1 VKPVIDIAQENPHWS
16 LSEFV
21 AVVNRYLPNYLPLD
35 PGSTKVRD
43 QVTARLVRH
52 YTTQAM
58 LDEPDKEG
66 REARYRYR
74 HLLQLLVVRRLLA
87 EGFAS
92 HVIGNLATSKR
103 NDELEALLQ
112 GGVQLEITIANPA
125 LAFLHQI
132 QERESKG
139 SSSHTINR
147 GVPQPTV
154 APPTETTQW
163 TRLKIMPG
171 LELHVRADFPFPNSS
186 HEQQNLWQHIQ
197 QALEK
202 VDQQRRSS

>member
-1 VKPVIDIAQENPHWS
+1 MKPLVEIAKENPYWS
-16 LSEFV
+16 LPEFV
-21 AVVNRYLPNYLPLD
+21 NVANDLLPNYLPLES
-35 PGSTKVRD
+35 GSTKARD
-43 QVTARLVRH
+43 QVTARLIRH

-66 REARYRYR
+66 REARYKYR
-74 HLLQLLVVRRLLA
+74 HLLQLLVLRRLLA

-112 GGVQLEITIANPA
+112 GGVQLEVTIANPA

-147 GVPQPTV
+147 ARSRPVP
-154 APPTETTQW
+154 APELETSQW
-163 TRLKIMPG
+163 NRLEIMPG
-171 LELHVRADFPFPNSS
+171 LEIHIRTDFPYPNSS
-186 HEQQNLWQHIQ
+186 REQQNLWQHIQ

-202 VDQQRRSS
+202 VAQQRRTP